1 MQLPFGLDPVFIGW
15 ILSLALVLFVF
26 RKNVE
31 IQFPLFLLK
40 SKRLGDWVYEKSR
53 GWRKIVG
60 PVSDVGVVIGFAGMV
75 FVVYFL
81 VKSLINVLTP
91 SGTSA
96 VSIIIPGVRVPGSP
110 VFLPLVYGI
119 ISIVILAIVHEL
131 AHAIVASSHGVRPK
145 SIALALLLF
154 IPAAGVEID
163 EKKLSKTPLRT
174 RLRIFA
180 AGSFANF
187 LTALLVLALAF
198 LLSIPAKGNVSPAG
212 TEIVS
217 VDESSPAF
225 GRLFPGDV
233 LVSVNGK
240 SVLAL
245 EDFVSIAK
253 ELKPGET
260 LSIEKADG
268 AVVEIVAGPRED
280 SPERG
285 RIGVTTKAKV
295 SMTVFGKIL
304 VWLLGLFNWVFN
316 LNIGVGIINLFPFP
330 IMDGGRMFAGVMERF
345 FGEKRG
351 KKVNKLAFWVF
362 GPLLA
367 LNILIPIVKAL
378 FFS

>member
-1 MQLPFGLDPVFIGW
+1 MRLPFGIDPVFLGW
-15 ILSLALVLFVF
+15 IISLALVIFVF

-40 SKRLGDWVYEKSR
+40 SKRLGDWVYKKSKD
-53 GWRKIVG
+53 WQKFVG

-119 ISIVILAIVHEL
+119 ISIAILAIVHEL

-187 LTALLVLALAF
+187 LTAILIIGLAF
-198 LLSIPAKGNVSPAG
+198 LLSIPARGNISPAG

-217 VDESSPAF
+217 VDENSPAF

-245 EDFVSIAK
+245 EEFISLAK

-260 LSIEKADG
+260 LSIEKSDG
-268 AVVEIVAGPRED
+268 TVVEIVAGPRDD
-280 SPERG
+280 SPESG

-295 SMTVFGKIL
+295 SITMFGKIL

-330 IMDGGRMFAGVMERF
+330 IMDGGRIFAGVMERL

-351 KKVNKLAFWVF
+351 KAVSKWAFWVF

-367 LNILIPIVKAL
+367 LNILIPIVKAV